1 MESPVGKIVSIDDG
15 KATVEVERT
24 AACPRCASGKGC
36 GAGLLSGSTRPA
48 LLEVSMPLRQQFSEG
63 DEVRLILEPTHL
75 LRATILV
82 YGLPLLGIVVML
94 ILGWSMMRPLS
105 DPQAIAFAVAGL
117 AAGLV
122 VGRWQLNRQ
131 ECLKH
136 FVPKISGAADVTG

>member
-1 MESPVGKIVSIDDG
+1 
-15 KATVEVERT
+15 
-24 AACPRCASGKGC
+24 
-36 GAGLLSGSTRPA
+36 
-48 LLEVSMPLRQQFSEG
+48 MPLRQQFSEG